1 MKKNIYIYTK
11 PCFPVAMER
20 HVQIEIDV
28 LRVPDQEFQRAR
40 KEINARTLWKALF
53 PYTIFRATCICIEF
67 TSVCLDRS

>member
-1 MKKNIYIYTK
+1 MEKNIDIYTK

-40 KEINARTLWKALF
+40 EEINARTLLEGAISVYNF
-53 PYTIFRATCICIEF
+53 PRNLHLYRIHLCMP
-67 TSVCLDRS
+67 